1 VGSGIA
7 LRLTALVLLPLLL
20 SMATATWVIITAESS
35 VRSLSRLQA
44 RIPAMD
50 AYLQAS
56 LAVQN
61 ELSAIQIS
69 VRPASLPPAMR
80 PLGQGMGFD
89 YNMAGT
95 QKLTDAAMTKLEPY
109 VPAAREYAESLKQT
123 RALAASPKPDADT
136 IYSQYRVLSQNV
148 QDDMDKA
155 AADLDSMDSQ
165 AGGAALIVSMHVLS
179 NLGAAMHYRGNQLND
194 VASLALGSDRP
205 RAAILTEFGTDTG
218 LYQAANKALLTTPM
232 HGVTDEWSSLL
243 HKPEVVQL
251 DKLLARYQ
259 NGADPALDTNYL
271 SELAATAKIT
281 PELGAGVRSLTE
293 QTDSALTAQAQK
305 ARATLDTRLEA
316 TWGACLLSLLIVILG
331 ALRISRSIRNPLRRL
346 EEGAESVNMGGL
358 KLAPLEVRGPREIK
372 KVTRAF
378 NDLVS
383 NLRLLEAKSLA
394 LAELDLDNPALAEPL
409 QGQLGAAIDGSMRV
423 LSASIEERDR
433 LAQQLVYDATHD
445 ALTDLPN
452 RASAIVTLDGALAR
466 GQRHG
471 HSTAVLF
478 VDLDGFKLI
487 NDNHGHEVG
496 DHLLRDVS
504 RRLREAA
511 RDGDTVVR
519 LGGDEFLVIIENT
532 DPIGAASFGQRVSE
546 ALSEPMSAGH
556 LNLIV
561 GASFGMSLD
570 LDGHGSA
577 AELLSRAELA
587 LDRAKSRGRGT
598 LEIFDE
604 SLQQELHN
612 RSEIEYALRAT
623 LERGG
628 DELELHYQPVICGAT
643 QRLQGVEALIRWNRP
658 DIGRVAPDDFIP
670 VAELS
675 SLIIDLDRWVLT
687 TAIRQGAA
695 WQQIPGL
702 QDLEIAIN
710 VSGRHLLSGQ
720 LSEHVDNA
728 LLGVNLPRHTLILEI
743 TETVLITDLASVA
756 VHLKKIR
763 DKGIKIAIDD
773 FGTGFTSLAALR
785 SLPMDIIKIDR
796 SFVSNIEEAAS
807 RSVVSMVTRLGHELQ
822 VSITA
827 EGVET
832 AEQLAI
838 LNELGADELQ
848 GYLISRPLPAADFAA
863 TFSRQPAS

>member
-1 VGSGIA
+1 
-7 LRLTALVLLPLLL
+7 
-20 SMATATWVIITAESS
+20 M
-35 VRSLSRLQA
+35 
-44 RIPAMD
+44 
-50 AYLQAS
+50 
-56 LAVQN
+56 
-61 ELSAIQIS
+61 
-69 VRPASLPPAMR
+69 
-80 PLGQGMGFD
+80 
-89 YNMAGT
+89 
-95 QKLTDAAMTKLEPY
+95 
-109 VPAAREYAESLKQT
+109 
-123 RALAASPKPDADT
+123 
-136 IYSQYRVLSQNV
+136 
-148 QDDMDKA
+148 
-155 AADLDSMDSQ
+155 
-165 AGGAALIVSMHVLS
+165 
-179 NLGAAMHYRGNQLND
+179 
-194 VASLALGSDRP
+194 
-205 RAAILTEFGTDTG
+205 
-218 LYQAANKALLTTPM
+218 
-232 HGVTDEWSSLL
+232 
-243 HKPEVVQL
+243 VQL
-251 DKLLARYQ
+251 DTLLSRYQ
-259 NGADPALDTNYL
+259 AGADPSKDGNFL

-281 PELGAGVRSLTE
+281 PQLQAGVRSLTD
-293 QTDSALTAQAQK
+293 QTDTALTAQSQK
-305 ARATLDTRLEA
+305 ARTVLDQRLAA
-316 TWGACLLSLLIVILG
+316 TWGACLLSLLLVAVG
-331 ALRISRSIRNPLRRL
+331 ALRISRSIRKPLRRL
-346 EEGAESVNMGGL
+346 ESGAESVNMGGL
-358 KLAPLEVRGPREIK
+358 KLAPLAVRGPREIK
-372 KVTRAF
+372 KVTMAF
-378 NDLVS
+378 NDLVA

-409 QGQLGAAIDGSMRV
+409 QGQLGAAIDSSMRV

-471 HSTAVLF
+471 QSTAVLF
-478 VDLDGFKLI
+478 IDLDGFKLI
-487 NDNHGHEVG
+487 NDTHGHEVG

-504 RRLREAA
+504 KRLREVA
-511 RDGDTVVR
+511 REGDTVVR

-546 ALSEPMSAGH
+546 ALSQPMSAGH
-556 LNLIV
+556 LHLIV

-604 SLQQELHN
+604 SLQQELQN
-612 RSEIEYALRAT
+612 RNEIEYALRAT

-628 DELELHYQPVICGAT
+628 DELELHYQPVICGST
-643 QRLQGVEALIRWNRP
+643 QQLQGVEALVRWNRP

-675 SLIIDLDRWVLT
+675 SLIIDLDRWVLA
-687 TAIRQGAA
+687 TAIRQGSE
-695 WQQIPGL
+695 WQKIPGL
-702 QDLEIAIN
+702 QNLEIAIN

-720 LSEHVDNA
+720 LCEHVDAA
-728 LLGVNLPRHTLILEI
+728 LLGSGLPRQTLILEI

-763 DKGIKIAIDD
+763 DKGVKIAIDD

-796 SFVSNIEEAAS
+796 SFVNNIEEAAS

-832 AEQLAI
+832 AAQLAI

-863 TFSRQPAS
+863 TFSRQAVS